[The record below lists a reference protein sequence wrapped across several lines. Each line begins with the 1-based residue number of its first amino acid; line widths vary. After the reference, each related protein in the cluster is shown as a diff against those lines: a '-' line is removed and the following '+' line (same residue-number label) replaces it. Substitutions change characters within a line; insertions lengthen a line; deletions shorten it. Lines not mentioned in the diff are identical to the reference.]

1 MDFFAV
7 SAKAVAAV
15 VASSFD
21 PSLDI
26 PVTRDALNFSEKKW
40 ADRLIAML
48 RGAESGELVV
58 CERVEAIKEDG
69 HEEEEEWDFEE
80 PIDQPATNTR
90 HTWTTEMMNE
100 AYAFYRTGH
109 KLRNPGKEGCRSLT
123 SMNKKFRW
131 LKTDQDLR
139 TLVHYGKSWNKPTN
153 RNEQLRLLAE
163 ALDEEVTAL
172 IDSGAEFH
180 DYNLRRWRSVTGRHI
195 TKIVSVKKKKDE
207 GKIKEQVDELRAQVQ
222 QIVEEHPDIY
232 IWNCDQTGM
241 VKEAHGKRTLA
252 RKGVKQVVCVAQSVG
267 ATTSSIT
274 LLPIIGMDG
283 YVKPKIFV
291 QLGEPGGKLP
301 KKGCYR
307 DSTLDIAVATSHI
320 MSKLSAI
327 QFYKEVLFSG
337 FVPPKLLLI
346 LDSWPAFK
354 DHDAIRLCAPPNCQL
369 FIVNIP
375 PGGTAMCQPAD
386 ISFNHQLKGIQKRL
400 KSIILAKK
408 IDYRISQRDNLLKFV
423 SQLHWCMGADRFK
436 GFISYGFYKGG
447 FTTTKPAPFESPK
460 DYMFGSGSMAAC
472 DNCSS
477 LSCTKCPRCEK
488 PHCFDCFW
496 NKLHRC

>member
-1 MDFFAV
+1 MRR
-7 SAKAVAAV
+7 
-15 VASSFD
+15 
-21 PSLDI
+21 
-26 PVTRDALNFSEKKW
+26 TRSETEKPGQG
-40 ADRLIAML
+40 RM
-48 RGAESGELVV
+48 S
-58 CERVEAIKEDG
+58 
-69 HEEEEEWDFEE
+69 
-80 PIDQPATNTR
+80 QPN
-90 HTWTTEMMNE
+90 
-100 AYAFYRTGH
+100 
-109 KLRNPGKEGCRSLT
+109 
-123 SMNKKFRW
+123 
-131 LKTDQDLR
+131 
-139 TLVHYGKSWNKPTN
+139 V
-153 RNEQLRLLAE
+153 NEQKIPMAE
-163 ALDEEVTAL
+163 NGPGSQDARALWEV
-172 IDSGAEFH
+172 
-180 DYNLRRWRSVTGRHI
+180 RVTGRHI

-252 RKGVKQVVCVAQSVG
+252 RKGVRKVVCVAQSVG

-354 DHDAIRLCAPPNCQL
+354 DHDAIRQCAPPNCQL

-408 IDYRISQRDNLLKFV
+408 IDYRISQRDNLLKFSINTVTLANQLEAVQRNFSRRLFARCFLPHAFIGDLSLTFYSSTSPFMGSTVKTTPTFSVLLPLIVTSVEAILCV
-423 SQLHWCMGADRFK
+423 SHCHSFRLCLTQVFRLGLLIDVTCFVLNLLQANPLTSVLTF
-436 GFISYGFYKGG
+436 
-447 FTTTKPAPFESPK
+447 
-460 DYMFGSGSMAAC
+460 
-472 DNCSS
+472 S
-477 LSCTKCPRCEK
+477 LSILSPYPLNRYCDSNIITNLLLPPK
-488 PHCFDCFW
+488 PPPPPPPQTESSS
-496 NKLHRC
+496 

>member
-15 VASSFD
+15 VTSSFD

-26 PVTRDALNFSEKKW
+26 PVTRDALNFSEKN
-40 ADRLIAML
+40 R
-48 RGAESGELVV
+48 GELVV

-69 HEEEEEWDFEE
+69 NEEEKEWDFEE

-90 HTWTTEMMNE
+90 HTWSTEMMNE
-100 AYAFYRTGH
+100 AYAFYRTGQ

-139 TLVHYGKSWNKPTN
+139 TLVHYGKSGNKPTN

-180 DYNLRRWRSVTGRHI
+180 DYNLKEMAIALNEKKKCWPKFTSSERWIRQWKSHYRVTGRHI
-195 TKIVSVKKKKDE
+195 TKIVSVKNKKDE

-252 RKGVKQVVCVAQSVG
+252 RKGVKKVVCVAQSVG

-307 DSTLDIAVATSHI
+307 DSTLDIT
-320 MSKLSAI
+320 
-327 QFYKEVLFSG
+327 FYKEVLFSG
-337 FVPPKLLLI
+337 FVPPKSLLI

-354 DHDAIRLCAPPNCQL
+354 DHDAIRPCAPPNCQL

-408 IDYRISQRDNLLKFV
+408 IDYRVSQETIYLLKFV

-436 GFISYGFYKGG
+436 GFVSYGFYKGG

-488 PHCFDCFW
+488 PHCFDCA
-496 NKLHRC
+496 R